1 MIKRQSLGLSYLP
14 TSCSTAMQNL
24 GISLVIAILILIMD
38 INRVGN
44 EILLVLL
51 VYDQIC
57 GVENG

>member
-1 MIKRQSLGLSYLP
+1 
-14 TSCSTAMQNL
+14 MQNL